1 MPQPKKG
8 YGLASSPSHQRHML
22 SNLAVSLFEHE
33 RIHTTQARA
42 KLLRPYA
49 ERLITKAKRGTVHHR
64 RQVLADIE
72 DRAIVHKLF
81 SEIAPRFA
89 DRNGGYT
96 RILKV
101 GKRGGDGAEMALIEL
116 VSQGATTGPAE
127 AGEQP
132 GRRRRLRGRRRA
144 TRSEEGAAAAPE
156 ETAPEADLP
165 EDDEARDE
173 IVRED
178 EPAAG
183 ATQADGEED
192 QETRSS

>member
-8 YGLASSPSHQRHML
+8 YRLGSSPSHQRHLL

-33 RIHTTQARA
+33 RIQTTQARA

-49 ERLITKAKRGTVHHR
+49 ERLITKAKHGTVHHR

-81 SEIAPRFA
+81 AEIAPRFA
-89 DRNGGYT
+89 DRDGGYT

-116 VSQGATTGPAE
+116 VSQGTGPGSTE

-132 GRRRRLRGRRRA
+132 GRRRRLRGRRREA
-144 TRSEEGAAAAPE
+144 RQEQPAAASAEEEALPEEAPEEGAARGE
-156 ETAPEADLP
+156 ESTEDQTAGAVPADQ
-165 EDDEARDE
+165 E
-173 IVRED
+173 ED
-178 EPAAG
+178 E
-183 ATQADGEED
+183 
-192 QETRSS
+192 ETRSS